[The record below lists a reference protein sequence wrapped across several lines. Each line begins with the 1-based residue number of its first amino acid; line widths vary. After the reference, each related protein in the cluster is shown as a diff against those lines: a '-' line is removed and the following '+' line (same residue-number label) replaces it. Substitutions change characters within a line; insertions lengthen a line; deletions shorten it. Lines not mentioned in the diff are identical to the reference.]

1 MPNEWSK
8 KMNVIAGLESEMM
21 AVRRRLIIANCGPV
35 VRLADAIADA
45 VEIAAEGRGI
55 SPRVFELGVAFVK
68 ERMGWA
74 GWVECGA
81 ATHLRQFWVHG
92 EAYWQWRAA
101 RDAAKLEKLYADFRA
116 TGSLHP
122 HYFDGF
128 VEAEMSRCAT
138 LAEAA
143 AAKRRSQS
151 DAAAPVLPPKGHR

>member
-1 MPNEWSK
+1 LPNEWSK

-68 ERMGWA
+68 ERSGWA
-74 GWVECGA
+74 DWVECGA
-81 ATHLRQFWVHG
+81 ATHLRQFWTHG

-101 RDAAKLEKLYADFRA
+101 RDATKLRELFADFRA
-116 TGSLHP
+116 SGSLYP
-122 HYFDGF
+122 AEISGY
-128 VEAEMSRCAT
+128 VESESRRCAT

-143 AAKRRSQS
+143 ATKRRNQS
-151 DAAAPVLPPKGHR
+151 EAATPTLPPKGHR

>member
-1 MPNEWSK
+1 V
-8 KMNVIAGLESEMM
+8 NVIAGLESEMM
-21 AVRRRLIIANCGPV
+21 AVRRRLIAANCGPV

-55 SPRVFELGVAFVK
+55 SPRVFELGVAYVR
-68 ERMGWA
+68 ERWSWA

-81 ATHLRQFWVHG
+81 AEHLRKYWVHG

-101 RDAAKLEKLYADFRA
+101 RDAAKLRELFAEFRA
-116 TGSLHP
+116 SGSLYP
-122 HYFDGF
+122 AEISGY
-128 VEAEMSRCAT
+128 VESESRRRAT